1 MKKKWLI
8 ATILS
13 SSLLLP
19 VHQAEANE
27 HQDIR
32 FRVLAHSDE
41 EKDQAIKQTIY
52 TLVQE
57 QILQTF
63 AGDKQWDRE
72 DLIQQMEK
80 HVEDWEQLVQQKL
93 ADEGFTY
100 SATVR
105 FEKHLFPEKQT
116 EDRVYE
122 EGLFDT
128 ILVTLGE
135 GEGKNWWCS
144 IFPDLCGQVLIKKAK
159 AADKK
164 DESECETDLSPEK
177 DLSNENVE
185 VESYIVN
192 LFHKGWNWITN

>member
-1 MKKKWLI
+1 MKTKWLI

-19 VHQAEANE
+19 VQQAEANE

-41 EKDQAIKQTIY
+41 EQDQAIKQTVY

-57 QILQTF
+57 QILQTL
-63 AGDKQWDRE
+63 AGEQWDRE

-80 HVEDWEQLVQQKL
+80 HVGDWEQLVQRKL
-93 ADEGFTY
+93 AEEGISY

-105 FEKHLFPEKQT
+105 FEKHLFPQKKTDEQ
-116 EDRVYE
+116 VYE

-128 ILVTLGE
+128 VIVTLGE
-135 GEGKNWWCS
+135 GQGKNWWCS
-144 IFPDLCGQVLIKKAK
+144 IFPDLCGEVLIKKAK

-164 DESECETDLSPEK
+164 DDSECETDLSPEK
-177 DLSNENVE
+177 DLSSEDVE

-192 LFHKGWNWITN
+192 WFHKGWDWITN